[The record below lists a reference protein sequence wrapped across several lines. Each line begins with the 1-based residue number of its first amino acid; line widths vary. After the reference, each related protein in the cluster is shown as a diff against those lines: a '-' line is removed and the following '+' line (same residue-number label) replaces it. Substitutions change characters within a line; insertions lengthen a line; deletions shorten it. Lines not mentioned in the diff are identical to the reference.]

1 MAAMTE
7 IQKLHLR
14 WHDKTGEDM
23 PANIASL
30 PIDQIRKAVGWRE
43 KGITVAVSKS
53 TAPVAEVAEESM
65 MQWDKHGE
73 LT

>member
-7 IQKLHLR
+7 IQMLHLR
-14 WHDKTGEDM
+14 WHRKTGEDM
-23 PANIASL
+23 PADIASL
-30 PIDQIRKAVGWRE
+30 PIDQIRKAVDWTE
-43 KGITVAVSKS
+43 KEITVAVPKN
-53 TAPVAEVAEESM
+53 TAPVAEVVEESM